1 MNTADHPE
9 SGLEYD
15 LPAPL
20 DDGPVSG
27 TEHGEPAS
35 PEGADQSAAL
45 EDDNTLDISDKII
58 LGEN

>member
-1 MNTADHPE
+1 MNTPENPE
-9 SGLEYD
+9 SGLEHK

-20 DDGPVSG
+20 DGPVSG
-27 TEHGEPAS
+27 AEHGEPVS
-35 PEGADQSAAL
+35 PEGADQPPAP